1 MGRGILHWLLYGQRK
16 WLAIINDGS
25 KSSLL
30 VIIYCIIYYCTKL
43 LFGQVKEAVVI
54 KATGA
59 KNGEASRGLAVSD
72 QAVESNPEIAFAE
85 ETFSKLLQLVRTI
98 QSGMQGIEGSHGLSG
113 SQLWTLWQLSAQPGL
128 RVTQLAV
135 AQHIHPSTASNLLD
149 KLEARGLVRR
159 ERRDADNR
167 VVRLYLTETG
177 HQLAKD
183 IPGPLQGRLRHA
195 LKEMPSPELEA
206 LLKGVTSVLNTMS
219 EPLR

>member
-1 MGRGILHWLLYGQRK
+1 M
-16 WLAIINDGS
+16 
-25 KSSLL
+25 
-30 VIIYCIIYYCTKL
+30 
-43 LFGQVKEAVVI
+43 I
-54 KATGA
+54 KATETEREGA
-59 KNGEASRGLAVSD
+59 PGRLAISD
-72 QAVESNPEIAFAE
+72 QAAESSPEIVFAE
-85 ETFSKLLQLVRTI
+85 ETFSKLLQLVRTV

-113 SQLWTLWQLSAQPGL
+113 SQLWALWQLSAQPGL

-135 AQHIHPSTASNLLD
+135 AQHIHTSTASNLLD
-149 KLEARGLVRR
+149 KLETRGLVRR

-177 HQLAKD
+177 NQLAKD

-195 LKEMPSPELEA
+195 LREIPAPELEA